1 MDVYQ
6 LKKMSES
13 SKFVDMT
20 DRIRDVKHS
29 AQLKVSIHHLMEFK
43 RRNADLL
50 QTNRPLFEE
59 KLMAEDNFLFF
70 NYMELYNTLLKVDVD
85 PSTMNAV
92 LTCLEQIEMG
102 ECDQHEA
109 SVRVGTLLKSIYID
123 KVIQDTEHEPTA
135 LAPQQTISWKEYK
148 DKNLQYE

>member
-6 LKKMSES
+6 LKKMTES

-20 DRIRDVKHS
+20 ESIRDVKHS
-29 AQLKVSIHHLMEFK
+29 AQLKTSIHHLMEFK
-43 RRNADLL
+43 RRHADLL
-50 QTNRPLFEE
+50 KTNRPLFEE
-59 KLMAEDNFLFF
+59 KLMSEDNFLFL
-70 NYMELYNTLLKVDVD
+70 NYMELYNTLLKMEVE
-85 PSTMNAV
+85 PNIMNAI

-109 SVRVGTLLKSIYID
+109 SVRVGTLLKSVYID

-148 DKNLQYE
+148 DKNFQYE